1 MQKNNSEFT
10 RRAWKIIRLALLWA
24 REGGVFRKRLGISL
38 NTLPNYI
45 KSLRQGGRSGG
56 SLIYGEREL
65 SFDAT
70 PIIHVKMYRPSSW
83 RFKMPHIPCISN
95 PQVLDDEYNSDFDE
109 ELEMDDDNL
118 VKERFSNGGDNENGF
133 DEEIDLKAEEFF
145 YSQILWTN
153 EVAKANNIY
162 STIEMPAD

>member
-70 PIIHVKMYRPSSW
+70 PLIHVKMHRPSSLQ
-83 RFKMPHIPCISN
+83 FKMPHIPCINN
-95 PQVLDDEYNSDFDE
+95 PQVLDFEHDFDFNDRE
-109 ELEMDDDNL
+109 EFEMDYDNG
-118 VKERFSNGGDNENGF
+118 VKERFSNGGD
-133 DEEIDLKAEEFF
+133 DDEIDLKAEEFITKF
-145 YSQILWTN
+145 YEQMKLQRQISYLQY
-153 EVAKANNIY
+153 K
-162 STIEMPAD
+162 EMLTQGTS